1 MDVVAENKTTG
12 DFTWRPSGDSDG
24 DGVGFGENRNN
35 TFTSSN
41 TSTPALTVK
50 SGTALIYGGS
60 GNTNTFG
67 IPGDTHTNLKVE
79 GGVLDSSSTSSS
91 SPLTNRVHGN
101 IEVSGGELY
110 MFNSTN
116 DITGDVSASSD
127 GIIYMLDSTN
137 EINGNIDV
145 SGGTLFMINVNQP
158 CTNTMNNLTLTGGT
172 IFLGGANA
180 STTISN
186 TLTLGGGDLAFYH
199 NGDGDFG
206 AHHAGTLSVTEPSTT
221 ISIVSNL
228 ATGESHPAY
237 SFVKF
242 QAEELS
248 GTKTLMTFDAFT
260 GDPRNITV
268 NNADPFTE
276 VYATDGAPQGLS
288 LNGTELNLNIEP
300 VATAES
306 ADDLGSLSDAAST
319 ITAVAANI
327 QGAASKSEKAFQA
340 TRYQKQRNQRALR
353 HILQQ
358 RGGTA
363 TDKLSNVMMHL
374 AQNQDS
380 VMINKFKGNYR
391 VWLTPYFHAASSK
404 GNRSALSGFNERYYG
419 MMLGGSHY
427 LKDLDINLRATL
439 GLGLSHRDN
448 KRHKL
453 NNSNG
458 KHAIFGLSS
467 VYNYIKGGEIT
478 SSLFSMYGTK
488 NQSRFAQP
496 DPNQHY
502 LAKAKVSTL
511 GFSWMNDINYV
522 HKLDEQH
529 SVRPSVGLYLGWSR
543 RKGFSETNI
552 PTQYAQKYKTAIDKS
567 GEAYTGLGYRYKFA
581 ATNAVESKVT
591 AVYEV
596 GYKSGNGRSTS
607 SFSSVAQPNA
617 EAVIRGKGA
626 GRVTHYLNLYGSVL
640 NKENNWK
647 VGPGVTAAL
656 QAKQRSLT
664 TTLKVEYRF

>member
-1 MDVVAENKTTG
+1 
-12 DFTWRPSGDSDG
+12 
-24 DGVGFGENRNN
+24 
-35 TFTSSN
+35 
-41 TSTPALTVK
+41 
-50 SGTALIYGGS
+50 
-60 GNTNTFG
+60 
-67 IPGDTHTNLKVE
+67 
-79 GGVLDSSSTSSS
+79 
-91 SPLTNRVHGN
+91 
-101 IEVSGGELY
+101 
-110 MFNSTN
+110 
-116 DITGDVSASSD
+116 
-127 GIIYMLDSTN
+127 
-137 EINGNIDV
+137 
-145 SGGTLFMINVNQP
+145 MINLNQP
-158 CTNTMNNLTLTGGT
+158 CTNTMNNLSLTQDG
-172 IFLGGANA
+172 ICVLGGADS
-180 STTISN
+180 STTINN
-186 TLTLGGGDLAFYH
+186 TLTLGGGDLAFFH
-199 NGDGDFG
+199 SGDANFG
-206 AHHAGTLSVTEPSTT
+206 THRTGTLAATAPTT
-221 ISIVSNL
+221 ISIITYN
-228 ATGESHPAY
+228 TGGISHP
-237 SFVKF
+237 SEDFF
-242 QAEELS
+242 QFEQNDVT
-248 GTKTLMTFDAFT
+248 GTKTLMTFDAFA

-276 VYATDGAPQGLS
+276 VYATDGAPQGLFIHDKV
-288 LNGTELNLNIEP
+288 LTVNAQP

-319 ITAVAANI
+319 ITAVAANL
-327 QGAASKSEKAFQA
+327 QGAASKAEKAFQA

-427 LKDLDINLRATL
+427 LKDLDVNLRATL

-552 PTQYAQKYKTAIDKS
+552 PTQYAQKYKAAIDKS

-581 ATNAVESKVT
+581 ATNAVESKMT

-647 VGPGVTAAL
+647 VAPGVTAAL